1 MSINLEK
8 INLQKEKVIDL
19 KKKAGIGSRAQAQVV
34 LALDYS
40 GSMGSLYR
48 NGTVQDTVEKILP
61 FGLAFDDNGEVDTY
75 LFQDRSF
82 KIYEPV
88 TLENVE
94 GYVQKEIYNG
104 KYQMGGTKYSP
115 VLEDIYAD
123 FKPKKSGGV
132 LGFGGTE
139 QPMDFPVYVIFITDG
154 DNFDKP
160 ETEATIRKMSEKG
173 FFIQFIG
180 IGSASFGFLEKLDDL
195 SGRKVDN
202 VNFFKVQDIRSFSDD
217 SLYQGLMAEY
227 PQWYKQVLD
236 LNLIK

>member
-40 GSMGSLYR
+40 GSMSSLYR

-88 TLENVE
+88 TLKNVE
-94 GYVQKEIYNG
+94 GYVQKEIHNG
-104 KYQMGGTKYSP
+104 KYQMGG
-115 VLEDIYAD
+115 
-123 FKPKKSGGV
+123 
-132 LGFGGTE
+132 
-139 QPMDFPVYVIFITDG
+139 
-154 DNFDKP
+154 
-160 ETEATIRKMSEKG
+160 R
-173 FFIQFIG
+173 
-180 IGSASFGFLEKLDDL
+180 
-195 SGRKVDN
+195 
-202 VNFFKVQDIRSFSDD
+202 
-217 SLYQGLMAEY
+217 
-227 PQWYKQVLD
+227 
-236 LNLIK
+236 